1 MTARAGVRS
10 VFFTP
15 PMAVARLG
23 GSDTPLD
30 AFVWREDPST
40 EGGGLTSLEP
50 ALSLR
55 MDDDGSVTSYRPVEL
70 VFRDG
75 DLLRPVAP
83 FLELWVE
90 YDDGSTEALTS
101 TLLGALGGSLG
112 GVGHHVAAANRKA
125 ARRSGDPACAFTAV
139 ADFDH
144 SGHGPVELLASSTGA
159 RPLVPADHPIPLG
172 RIQAI
177 RPAAA
182 SHDAPVVGVDPD
194 ALRLRFTPAKGLVY
208 GPPTAVEGVYDAG
221 GAGHQLHH
229 QIVPPERRT
238 LNQDSAW
245 ADYTLNKPELR
256 HPSPAD
262 TYDGSGDPTS
272 ANDQSWG
279 VVDDTCDVMIT
290 TTVALGD
297 STHVA
302 QARVFVG
309 PPDYGPDKRPFVS
322 LVDDLLDRT
331 EPDHDNAHAG
341 PGGDV
346 EPLAAVEVADLLRR
360 VFETVSLDN
369 IDLQRRR
376 GLRENELNRDA
387 FLAAADDQGTGASL
401 RARYAVDPAT
411 AAPPRADKAS
421 MTSDDVGYRAAD
433 RHKLRTDTNLPFST
447 LGREAHVE
455 LTDLPVLLAF
465 LKDNA
470 DRLRRLIRPPYALV
484 RESEPSAARQSSGF
498 RRPWDADARVHDM
511 RMPPYMRDSDASP
524 LSLTR
529 RQYIQVM
536 GLVDH
541 LAGPPPGPQGLEAE
555 GAPTADELFAAFRLT
570 DLTTGV
576 PVPASS

>member
-1 MTARAGVRS
+1 MTRRAGVHAL
-10 VFFTP
+10 FFTP

-30 AFVWREDPST
+30 AYVWREDPTT

-50 ALSLR
+50 AVSLR
-55 MDDDGSVTSYRPVEL
+55 VEADGSVTSFRPTEI

-90 YDDGSTEALTS
+90 YDDGTTEALTA
-101 TLLGALGGSLG
+101 TRLAELGGSLD
-112 GVGHHVAAANRKA
+112 GVHHRVAAANAKA
-125 ARRSGDPACAFTAV
+125 GRRSGDPACAFAAV
-139 ADFDH
+139 VDIDQATNEA
-144 SGHGPVELLASSTGA
+144 VELLATSVGE
-159 RPLVPADHPIPLG
+159 RPLVPAGHPIPLG

-177 RPAAA
+177 RPIAAA
-182 SHDAPVVGVDPD
+182 PDQRGVDTD
-194 ALRLRFTPAKGLVY
+194 VLRLRFTPAKGLVY

-221 GAGHQLHH
+221 GAGRQLHH
-229 QIVPPERRT
+229 QIVPPERRI

-245 ADYTLNKPELR
+245 AEYTLNRPELR

-272 ANDQSWG
+272 PDDRSWG
-279 VVDDTCDVMIT
+279 VVDDTCDVMVT
-290 TTVALGD
+290 TTVALGGA
-297 STHVA
+297 THVA
-302 QARVFVG
+302 QTRVFVG

-331 EPDHDNAHAG
+331 QPDIGSDGPLGPAG
-341 PGGDV
+341 EGD
-346 EPLAAVEVADLLRR
+346 PLASLEVADLLRR

-387 FLAAADDQGTGASL
+387 LLAAADDQGTGASL

-411 AAPPRADKAS
+411 VEPPRADKAS
-421 MTSDDVGYRAAD
+421 MTNDDVGYRAGD
-433 RHKLRTDTNLPFST
+433 RHQLHTDTRLPFSV

-455 LTDLPVLLAF
+455 LTAMPVLLDF
-465 LKDNA
+465 LANNA
-470 DRLRRLIRPPYALV
+470 DRVRRLIRPPYALV
-484 RESEPSAARQSSGF
+484 RESEPSDARQAAGL

-524 LSLTR
+524 LSLTH
-529 RQYIQVM
+529 RQYTQLM
-536 GLVDH
+536 SLVDQ
-541 LAGPPPGPQGLEAE
+541 LAGPARRPEALEAE
-555 GAPTADELFAAFRLT
+555 GVTSADELFVAFRRS
-570 DLTTGV
+570 DLTADV
-576 PVPASS
+576 PVPAGP

>member
-1 MTARAGVRS
+1 
-10 VFFTP
+10 
-15 PMAVARLG
+15 MAIARLG
-23 GSDTPLD
+23 GSEIPLD
-30 AFVWREDPST
+30 AYVWREDPST

-50 ALSLR
+50 AISLR
-55 MDDDGSVTSYRPVEL
+55 VGDDGSVTSYRPADL

-90 YDDGSTEALTS
+90 YVDGSTEALTS
-101 TLLGALGGSLG
+101 SLLADLGGSLDR
-112 GVGHHVAAANRKA
+112 VCHRVAAANHKA
-125 ARRSGDPACAFTAV
+125 ARRSGDPACAFGAV
-139 ADFDH
+139 ADIDH
-144 SGHGPVELLASSTGA
+144 ASHEPVDLLASSTGA

-172 RIQAI
+172 RVQAI
-177 RPAAA
+177 RPT
-182 SHDAPVVGVDPD
+182 VGTADTPSLDVDTD
-194 ALRLRFTPAKGLVY
+194 VLRLRVTPAKGLVY
-208 GPPTAVEGVYDAG
+208 GPPSAVEGVYDVG
-221 GAGHQLHH
+221 GPERQLHH

-245 ADYTLNKPELR
+245 SEYTLNNPGLR

-272 ANDQSWG
+272 PDDRSWG
-279 VVDDTCDVMIT
+279 VVDDTCDVVVT
-290 TTVALGD
+290 TSVVLGAD
-297 STHVA
+297 TYVA

-331 EPDHDNAHAG
+331 QADLDAGAPD
-341 PGGDV
+341 
-346 EPLAAVEVADLLRR
+346 PLAALEVADLLRR

-376 GLRENELNRDA
+376 GLRENELNRDGL
-387 FLAAADDQGTGASL
+387 LAAADDQGTGASL
-401 RARYAVDPAT
+401 RARYAVDPT
-411 AAPPRADKAS
+411 AVEPPRADQAS
-421 MTSDDVGYRAAD
+421 MTTDDVGYRAAD
-433 RHKLRTDTNLPFST
+433 RHQLRTDTPLPFSA
-447 LGREAHVE
+447 LGRAAHTE
-455 LTDLPVLLAF
+455 LTAMPVLLEF

-470 DRLRRLIRPPYALV
+470 DRVRRLIRPPYALV
-484 RESEPSAARQSSGF
+484 RESEPSATRQSTGF

-529 RQYIQVM
+529 RQYIQLM

-541 LAGPPPGPQGLEAE
+541 LAGPRRGLEGLEAE
-555 GAPTADELFAAFRLT
+555 GVPSADELFAAFRRT

-576 PVPASS
+576 PAPAAP